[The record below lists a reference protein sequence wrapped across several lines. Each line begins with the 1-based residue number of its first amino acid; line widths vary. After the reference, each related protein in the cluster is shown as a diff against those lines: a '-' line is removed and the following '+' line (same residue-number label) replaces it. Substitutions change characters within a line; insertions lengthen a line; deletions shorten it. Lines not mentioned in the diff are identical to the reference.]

1 MLTLKQIEQNYPKN
15 LQPFKKN
22 LLREYLQYKI
32 LEIIFNSEFANKLA
46 FLGGTALRIIYG
58 NNRFSED
65 LYFDNFGL
73 TKNNFAQLTNIV
85 KDGLEK
91 QGFEVET
98 GNVFKG
104 AFRCRIKLPKILFDS
119 ELSPMAN
126 EKLMIQIDTAPQ
138 NFPFALEKKILNKF
152 DVFTS
157 VFTVPLDLLLAQKIY
172 AALSR
177 KRAKGRDFY
186 DIIFLLS
193 LTKPNYKYLK
203 EKMAISDSVALRKKL
218 LQIASLFDFKKLA
231 QDVKPF
237 LFSPSDSKKIELFPE
252 FIKQAKL

>member
-1 MLTLKQIEQNYPKN
+1 MLTLKQIEQNYPAN

-58 NNRFSED
+58 NTRFSED
-65 LYFDNFGL
+65 LDFDNFGL
-73 TKNNFAQLTNIV
+73 TENDFTQLTNIV

-91 QGFEVET
+91 QGFEIET
-98 GNVFKG
+98 SNVFKG
-104 AFRCRIKLPKILFDS
+104 VFRCKIKLPKILFTN
-119 ELSPMAN
+119 ELPPMAN
-126 EKLMIQIDTAPQ
+126 EKLMIQIDAAPHH
-138 NFPFALEKKILNKF
+138 FPFAPEKKILNKF

-157 VFTVPLDLLLAQKIY
+157 IFTVPLDILLAQKIY

-193 LTKPNYKYLK
+193 LANPNYEYLK
-203 EKMAISDSVALRKKL
+203 EKIAINNALALRKKL
-218 LQIASLFDFKKLA
+218 LQAISSFDFKKLA
-231 QDVKPF
+231 KDVEPF
-237 LFSPSDSKKIELFPE
+237 LFTPSESKKLELFPE